1 MNVFARSRARYRGI
15 YLIHTANHVNFIT
28 RLFEKKPVL
37 PKIYSFSYFK
47 RRSAAVAAG
56 PGEIFISKQ
65 IFISLVTH
73 IYIAVRVYIFNKNRF
88 FIFHEIDQQKDDEAG
103 RNYSIIGSET
113 RNIRAP
119 PPPLSLSLQVYY
131 VHKSGTSRVLL
142 FLYFL
147 MIYNHII
154 LNCRL
159 SCGPKIIYI
168 TSIHPR
174 YFSND
179 LSNDHILH
187 K

>member
-1 MNVFARSRARYRGI
+1 MLAKVHITIIKREEFSEFFFFFIPWKYCLSDAARLWLQSEHDKMNVFARSRARYRGI

-119 PPPLSLSLQVYY
+119 PSLSLYKYIMFINQAQVVCYY
-131 VHKSGTSRVLL
+131 FYT
-142 FLYFL
+142 F
-147 MIYNHII
+147 
-154 LNCRL
+154 
-159 SCGPKIIYI
+159 
-168 TSIHPR
+168 
-174 YFSND
+174 
-179 LSNDHILH
+179 
-187 K
+187 